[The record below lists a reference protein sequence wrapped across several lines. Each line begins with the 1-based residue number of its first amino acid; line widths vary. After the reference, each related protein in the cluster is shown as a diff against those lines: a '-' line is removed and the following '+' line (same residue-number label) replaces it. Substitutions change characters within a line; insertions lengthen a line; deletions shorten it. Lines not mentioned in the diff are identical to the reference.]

1 MLDETVWDCRWALKS
16 FSSYFPMKTLTIF
29 FYCISWE
36 KSINTNS
43 TISPQTSL
51 NLCNSTN
58 LVAHIINTL
67 PELFQKVILQN
78 TLWVLKQ
85 YGLNRMSQD
94 ASGCAEPLASQKTT
108 MVFWVQTN
116 TGNIFFPILPEGKL
130 AINLFLASCITQ
142 ARVICRLNNSLKCIH
157 FKQPVWACAYTQP
170 EAKNTKWKTI

>member
-16 FSSYFPMKTLTIF
+16 FSSYFPMKTPTIF

-85 YGLNRMSQD
+85 YGLNRTSQD
-94 ASGCAEPLASQKTT
+94 ASGRSEPLASQKTT

-116 TGNIFFPILPEGKL
+116 TGNIFFLILPEGKL
-130 AINLFLASCITQ
+130 AINLFLSFLYNASKSHLPFEQLTEVHPFQ
-142 ARVICRLNNSLKCIH
+142 TTSLSVCIH
-157 FKQPVWACAYTQP
+157 T
-170 EAKNTKWKTI
+170 TGG